1 MVHLV
6 PEGGL
11 VRAYIISGAEGLMV
25 IDPGS
30 VGTADAVMTEIRR
43 MGGRSMAEVR
53 GIVATHFHFDHIGGI
68 GRLLRECPTGT
79 PVLCHHRVRD
89 YLDGTRS
96 LPRMENWFTAFF
108 VAALKSCRYLRR
120 PSHIW
125 FESLAGIPLPG
136 FGNRFPPPFGK
147 ERIRWLGGDG
157 RVRYGIGFDGWDVI
171 ETPGHTEDS
180 ISLYHEES
188 REFLCG
194 DLILNLD
201 RDGGRLNHFCEDR
214 ATAEKTF
221 RFLCET
227 IRPRVIYPGHG
238 EVIRGGENALLGV
251 RIVK

>member
-1 MVHLV
+1 MVHPV

-11 VRAYIISGAEGLMV
+11 VRAYIISGADGMMV

-30 VGTADAVMTEIRR
+30 VGAAEAVMTVIRG
-43 MGGRSMAEVR
+43 MCGRSMAGVK

-68 GRLLRECPTGT
+68 GRLLRSCPTET
-79 PVLCHHRVRD
+79 RVLFHRRVKE
-89 YLDGTRS
+89 YLRGQEP
-96 LPRMENWFTAFF
+96 LPMMVNWFPAFF
-108 VAALKSCRYLRR
+108 VAALKSCRYVRR
-120 PSHIW
+120 PSHLW

-147 ERIRWLGGDG
+147 EQIRWLGGDG
-157 RVRYGIGFDGWDVI
+157 RVRYAIGFDGWDVI
-171 ETPGHTEDS
+171 ETPGHTGDS

-188 REFLCG
+188 RELLCG

-201 RDGGRLNHFCEDR
+201 GDGGRLNPFCEDR

-251 RIVK
+251 RTLK